1 MAVEHPQIASHC
13 YYSYMTITVSELA
26 LQLALLSKLSKRYLV
41 LFSGDDSMGGISST
55 SKPYTEKHG
64 PFSTA
69 APTTSPAPCLS
80 NHHNKNH
87 LILAFF
93 AGVLLTLLLIAF
105 IFLIIKSYRKCHSKP
120 RVPDPHSDPPAKL
133 SSIPGESLTHASMT
147 FKLSEDKS
155 NHLAENRSADFD
167 PIVYAQI
174 KVTN

>member
-1 MAVEHPQIASHC
+1 
-13 YYSYMTITVSELA
+13 
-26 LQLALLSKLSKRYLV
+26 
-41 LFSGDDSMGGISST
+41 MGGISST

-105 IFLIIKSYRKCHSKP
+105 IFLIIKSYRKYRRERFPISPGPLLRWVPLLSGTMAGHSKP